1 MFYTYEW
8 VHQMM
13 TEFGVGPGSEFRI
26 EGEVNHVQGPCAV
39 LIHSRKASYP
49 EAAGVRDLASH
60 LAKDKNI
67 GHLLVFVND
76 KEDPGYF
83 GSFFG
88 GVRGTGV
95 ECMPQNLGDLAFNV
109 LTATLVY
116 LEFRDRLSWGR
127 STICTEGAGR
137 AIRINYTNS
146 IHLLT
151 FAPPLRGGPA
161 RHPLVLDPARE
172 FFGQIHGILNQRLHP
187 NVSSLRIPQEHME
200 GRYQHAALE
209 LGDVVLLEFFGE
221 PEATDHPVLGE
232 AKLEPYLQ
240 ELFSETLRLFT

>member
-1 MFYTYEW
+1 VRVSTDSRLDDAMWRRMLGHHSMRIDGPSFRGRPLGYRLDPLRCILNKMDPSAFSELIRGLLTAHRYEVEETLDTSGLFPRGRAGGDEVSLTSGTMFYTYEW

-39 LIHSRKASYP
+39 LIHSRKASHP
-49 EAAGVRDLASH
+49 EVAGVRGFASH

-67 GHLLVFVND
+67 GCLLVFVND
-76 KEDPGYF
+76 QEDLGYF

-116 LEFRDRLSWGR
+116 LEFRDRLS
-127 STICTEGAGR
+127 
-137 AIRINYTNS
+137 
-146 IHLLT
+146 
-151 FAPPLRGGPA
+151 
-161 RHPLVLDPARE
+161 
-172 FFGQIHGILNQRLHP
+172 
-187 NVSSLRIPQEHME
+187 
-200 GRYQHAALE
+200 
-209 LGDVVLLEFFGE
+209 
-221 PEATDHPVLGE
+221 
-232 AKLEPYLQ
+232 
-240 ELFSETLRLFT
+240 